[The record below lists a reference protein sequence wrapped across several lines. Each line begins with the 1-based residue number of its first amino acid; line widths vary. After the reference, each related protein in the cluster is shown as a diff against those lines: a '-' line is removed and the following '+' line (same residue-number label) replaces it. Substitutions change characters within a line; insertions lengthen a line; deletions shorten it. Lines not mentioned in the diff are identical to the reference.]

1 MQPSFF
7 TTIGAF
13 FVSLIARVNLY
24 SRARK
29 NYISYEFCNKRMR
42 SPPAATAFAIE
53 GGTACGGAR

>member
-42 SPPAATAFAIE
+42 FPAAAAFAIE
-53 GGTACGGAR
+53 GGTARGGAR

>member
-29 NYISYEFCNKRMR
+29 NYIS
-42 SPPAATAFAIE
+42 
-53 GGTACGGAR
+53 